1 MERWKR
7 NLAAL
12 VAASTVVYVA
22 YLFALYRES
31 GGTMTITYSPPEW
44 TFSLIVGAF
53 IFVLGFAG
61 GVVGLSLTRPDL
73 LREGAYIRQM
83 ALLAAGLGGISAVMA
98 VLMVQGSARVPGLF
112 IILVAFVGLWLF
124 YARRNAEKLRER
136 TVIADEREEMISLK
150 TRALAGDALISVV
163 ATLFLLRTFG
173 LWGPNGE
180 TILYILTTVWALSYL
195 SAQIYHR
202 RMM

>member
-7 NLAAL
+7 NLTAL
-12 VAASTVVYVA
+12 VAASTAVYVA

-44 TFSLIVGAF
+44 TFGLIVGAF

-98 VLMVQGSARVPGLF
+98 VLMVQGSTRVPGLL
-112 IILVAFVGLWLF
+112 IILVVFVGLWLF
-124 YARRNAEKLRER
+124 YARRNAERLRER
-136 TVIADEREEMISLK
+136 VVIEDEREEMISLK
-150 TRALAGDALISVV
+150 TRALAGDTLISVV
-163 ATLFLLRTFG
+163 AALFLLRTFG
-173 LWGPNGE
+173 LWGPSGE

-195 SAQIYHR
+195 SAQFYHR